1 MRESLKTKFST
12 RQYMLSEDFEIYY
25 YSDRCV
31 KKIENH
37 THSYCEFY
45 LFLEGKVSM
54 VIEGEPIS
62 MKKGDVV
69 VIPPGVSHYARVE
82 EPKETYSRFVFWV
95 GSSYLKSLIDQ
106 SLSYGYLV
114 RQATENKKYRFHNDV
129 IAFHGIQS
137 KVFRLIEE
145 LHSERFGKEEQV
157 TICVRD
163 LLLILNRLGSETEN
177 PKRRREGESLY
188 QNLLWYIEEHLGEE
202 LSLEK
207 LASVFFLSKYHIAHV
222 FKENTGVSVCQYI
235 LKKRLLACKEAMAGE
250 ENLTQ
255 LCRRLG
261 FQDYSCF
268 YRAFRREFGM
278 SPREYR
284 ETMQR
289 TE

>member
-1 MRESLKTKFST
+1 M
-12 RQYMLSEDFEIYY
+12 
-25 YSDRCV
+25 
-31 KKIENH
+31 
-37 THSYCEFY
+37 
-45 LFLEGKVSM
+45 
-54 VIEGEPIS
+54 
-62 MKKGDVV
+62 

-82 EPKETYSRFVFWV
+82 EAEETYSRFVFWV
-95 GSSYLKSLIDQ
+95 GSSYLKNLMDQ
-106 SLSYGYLV
+106 SLAYGYLV
-114 RQATENKKYRFHNDV
+114 RQATENKKYRFHNNV

-157 TICVRD
+157 AICVRD
-163 LLLILNRLGSETEN
+163 LLLILNRLGCETEN

-222 FKENTGVSVCQYI
+222 FKENTGVSVCPYI

-289 TE
+289 TEQLSRASQKV